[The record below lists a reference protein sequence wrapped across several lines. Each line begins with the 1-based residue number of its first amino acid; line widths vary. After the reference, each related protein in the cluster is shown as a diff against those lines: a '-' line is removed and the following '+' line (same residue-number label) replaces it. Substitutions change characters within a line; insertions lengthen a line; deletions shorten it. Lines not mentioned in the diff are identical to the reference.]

1 MKWKEQMH
9 QLHAYQPG
17 KSIAEVKT
25 HHTRHSI
32 IKLAS
37 NENPYGYSLKVDP
50 ALKEFGGT
58 LNIYPDGKASKLRA
72 DTASLL
78 EVNPNQLIFTNGTDE
93 LIQIISRSLIQPGKN
108 TVMATPT
115 FSQYK
120 HNAVLEG
127 GEVREIPLIDGIH
140 DLDRMLSAIDENTT
154 VVWVCNPNNPTGT
167 YIAIEKLWT
176 FLKKVPNDV
185 FVVLDEAYFEYV
197 EQPGNTI
204 ELLED
209 FPNVMITRT
218 FSKIYGLASL
228 RVGYGISSVDI
239 IQKLEAARPPFNTN
253 VLGQMAAAAAISD
266 QEFVKECFQK
276 NAAEREKYYAF
287 SLDNGLKV
295 YLSEGNFVLIDF
307 KWDGDEVTNFLLEK
321 GIIVRS
327 GKQLGFPT
335 CVRITIG
342 LAEQNERVREAIK
355 EFIKERSING

>member
-37 NENPYGYSLKVDP
+37 NENPYGYSLKVDHM
-50 ALKEFGGT
+50 LKEFGGT

-72 DTASLL
+72 ETASLL
-78 EVNPNQLIFTNGTDE
+78 EVDPNQLIFTNGTDE

-167 YIAIEKLWT
+167 YITIEKLWT

-197 EQPGNTI
+197 EQPGSTI

-276 NAAEREKYYAF
+276 NVAEREKYYAF
-287 SLDNGLKV
+287 CLENGLKF

-307 KWDGDEVTNFLLEK
+307 KWDGEEVTNFLLEK

-342 LAEQNERVREAIK
+342 LTEQNERVREAIK
-355 EFIKERSING
+355 EFIKERSMNG